1 MILLLPLFL
10 FLQPPPSLADDLTG
24 QVLTLK
30 RVYVDK
36 FSGPDSS
43 AQLRDMLIASL
54 QRARIFVITENPER
68 ADAVLRG
75 SGEDLIFTD
84 TFQSGES
91 LGADAGLSLGRGTS
105 SRSRDSASLRAGV
118 RESENTRIA
127 ERKHEASLSIR
138 LVNKDGDVI
147 WSTTQESQGA
157 KFRSAGADVADK
169 ATRQLLD
176 DMQKARTHPLD
187 TRSPRD

>member
-1 MILLLPLFL
+1 MILFL
-10 FLQPPPSLADDLTG
+10 SALCLLQPPVAEDLTG
-24 QVLTLK
+24 QVLQVK

-36 FSGPDSS
+36 FGGPES
-43 AQLRDMLIASL
+43 AAQIRDMLISSL
-54 QRARIFVITENPER
+54 QRARLFIITENPER

-84 TFQSGES
+84 TFQSGDS
-91 LGADAGLSLGRGTS
+91 IGADAGLSLGRGTT
-105 SRSRDSASLRAGV
+105 SRTRDSASLRAGV
-118 RESENTRIA
+118 RESDNTRIV

-157 KFRSAGADVADK
+157 KFRSASADVAEK
-169 ATRQLLD
+169 ATRQLVQDLE
-176 DMQKARTHPLD
+176 KARG
-187 TRSPRD
+187 RVE